1 MIIRGIA
8 RALLAGNDA
17 VFLAKLCLLIVAVNG
32 ALFLLAVAIS
42 AFLSPPAE
50 NPFRN
55 GKSNAV
61 GSVWRSNTKWLGE
74 KTLAQIAFQLGL
86 SVPGYILLSLDRSFY
101 IVGRFYVVFVNIV
114 FMIGMFRDNL
124 RRMTKKPDDGAVLT
138 QLLNKWRS
146 EGLLA
151 PPHLKTAWSQR
162 GGVQVGISNL
172 RSLRVCWPFGGL
184 SATAESIKISYLFGQ
199 IILRRADLERIEH
212 IQGLFESEGLRF
224 KHLRHDIPPLV
235 VFWPMNARNLALKL
249 AQLGFEDYLAP
260 GT

>member
-1 MIIRGIA
+1 VEEHKSRFFIV
-8 RALLAGNDA
+8 AGNLITLIYD
-17 VFLAKLCLLIVAVNG
+17 FLD
-32 ALFLLAVAIS
+32 S
-42 AFLSPPAE
+42 
-50 NPFRN
+50 
-55 GKSNAV
+55 
-61 GSVWRSNTKWLGE
+61 
-74 KTLAQIAFQLGL
+74 
-86 SVPGYILLSLDRSFY
+86 
-101 IVGRFYVVFVNIV
+101 VGRILTN
-114 FMIGMFRDNL
+114 
-124 RRMTKKPDDGAVLT
+124 KPDEGAVLT

-162 GGVQVGISNL
+162 GGVQVGTSNL

-224 KHLRHDIPPLV
+224 KHLCHDIPPLV

-260 GT
+260 GK

>member
-1 MIIRGIA
+1 MIKKALRTFFRSSDVLFLVELSAFVIA
-8 RALLAGNDA
+8 ASGAFLLLAIAIFPVVSKMRKTEPGSNQKESVRSFA
-17 VFLAKLCLLIVAVNG
+17 QWAAKMFAKMTTVRVAWSVMAYALFRVLDVEEHKSRFFIVAGN
-32 ALFLLAVAIS
+32 LITLIYDFLDS
-42 AFLSPPAE
+42 
-50 NPFRN
+50 
-55 GKSNAV
+55 
-61 GSVWRSNTKWLGE
+61 
-74 KTLAQIAFQLGL
+74 
-86 SVPGYILLSLDRSFY
+86 
-101 IVGRFYVVFVNIV
+101 VGRILTN
-114 FMIGMFRDNL
+114 
-124 RRMTKKPDDGAVLT
+124 KPDEGAVLT

-162 GGVQVGISNL
+162 GGVQVGTSNL

-224 KHLRHDIPPLV
+224 KHLCHDIPPLV

-260 GT
+260 GK